1 MNSVEFTTKIEH
13 GVIRLPK
20 EFEDYD
26 NAVAHVTVTLET
38 TETSQK
44 EKLAALFAAFK
55 KAQKVGLF
63 AEIEN
68 PVERQRKL
76 RDEWE

>member
-1 MNSVEFTTKIEH
+1 MNSLEFTTKIEH

-38 TETSQK
+38 TD
-44 EKLAALFAAFK
+44 EKKAKKDRLFAAFK
-55 KAQKVGLF
+55 KAQEAKLF
-63 AEIEN
+63 AEIED
-68 PVERQRKL
+68 PVAWQRKL
-76 RDEWE
+76 RDEWD